1 MQLSP
6 PAIPQQSLF
15 THSEHSWIKVE
26 SASPLHVLQPGEALQ
41 RLTHQRKIEKRNSH
55 QPDRRL
61 IIFSSG
67 CLREIKAGLWCSSAV
82 GSVLRWLAGPD
93 SPAFVSQRCPLPR
106 PDSHS
111 HRDSALDLQR
121 WQWPHFDSHPPAPSL
136 IGPRTCRSLRHGARI
151 ESAPAGPSR
160 AGLQPPLRT
169 VIGPPLCHSFYI
181 SVSPLSRGN
190 PRLLPA
196 WEKREQITTTQ
207 LPVNEA
213 VAMVGSQRLRA
224 ADCYLNGYTSVRM
237 TNVAEVRSH
246 SPKQKSSLTLLK

>member
-15 THSEHSWIKVE
+15 THSEHSWVKVE

-41 RLTHQRKIEKRNSH
+41 RLTHQRKKEKRNSH

-61 IIFSSG
+61 IVFSSG

-151 ESAPAGPSR
+151 ESAPAAPSR
-160 AGLQPPLRT
+160 AGAPTAAPH
-169 VIGPPLCHSFYI
+169 CDW
-181 SVSPLSRGN
+181 SPLMPLLLYKCVTAFTWKPTATAGVREARANHYDAAAGEWSSGDGWLTAAQSG
-190 PRLLPA
+190 RLLS
-196 WEKREQITTTQ
+196 KRLYKCAYDQCGWSAQ
-207 LPVNEA
+207 SFA
-213 VAMVGSQRLRA
+213 
-224 ADCYLNGYTSVRM
+224 
-237 TNVAEVRSH
+237 
-246 SPKQKSSLTLLK
+246 